1 MMKACTALLGQCPRV
16 SSTASRRACT
26 TMFAGQA
33 NTVATRRGCRGAL
46 RAANPA
52 STLANQRNR
61 QRASGP
67 TSSRPSSLRHNV
79 RGIRGYVP
87 GRLRQWCATQLAAS
101 ADITWSSASIESK
114 DQVGK
119 DRCVVFGA
127 TTRPPA
133 TSGRRSAP
141 PSSSPAAPS
150 LTPPP
155 FPRSSSLKR
164 YKLVVDVGEVA
175 KGYTVPGQYVQVR
188 SSEDQKPAFIALAN
202 APADTTLVEMVIKT
216 NDGTAGAIC
225 GLDQGSEL
233 DVSPVMGKGFRV
245 EERAPLSSCKH
256 VYLIATGTGIA
267 PIRAL
272 IDSGELDI
280 PSRDSVTLYYGYRNN
295 DYCAY
300 GDEIAKWE
308 SMGIRVV
315 PVLSE
320 PESGWE
326 GAKGYVQDSFKTTE
340 KLEDPE
346 GVVAVIAGQYELAGI
361 ISEIFKE
368 AQVPEDRVLLN
379 F

>member
-1 MMKACTALLGQCPRV
+1 MDSLTLSLVIAFILPAQILWPQAQILRSTFRSAVGRERVSPKLLRSGQAMMKACTALLGQCPRV

-155 FPRSSSLKR
+155 FP
-164 YKLVVDVGEVA
+164 
-175 KGYTVPGQYVQVR
+175 
-188 SSEDQKPAFIALAN
+188 
-202 APADTTLVEMVIKT
+202 
-216 NDGTAGAIC
+216 
-225 GLDQGSEL
+225 
-233 DVSPVMGKGFRV
+233 
-245 EERAPLSSCKH
+245 PL
-256 VYLIATGTGIA
+256 LF
-267 PIRAL
+267 P
-272 IDSGELDI
+272 
-280 PSRDSVTLYYGYRNN
+280 
-295 DYCAY
+295 
-300 GDEIAKWE
+300 
-308 SMGIRVV
+308 
-315 PVLSE
+315 
-320 PESGWE
+320 
-326 GAKGYVQDSFKTTE
+326 
-340 KLEDPE
+340 
-346 GVVAVIAGQYELAGI
+346 
-361 ISEIFKE
+361 
-368 AQVPEDRVLLN
+368 
-379 F
+379 

>member
-1 MMKACTALLGQCPRV
+1 M
-16 SSTASRRACT
+16 
-26 TMFAGQA
+26 
-33 NTVATRRGCRGAL
+33 
-46 RAANPA
+46 
-52 STLANQRNR
+52 
-61 QRASGP
+61 
-67 TSSRPSSLRHNV
+67 
-79 RGIRGYVP
+79 P

-119 DRCVVFGA
+119 D
-127 TTRPPA
+127 
-133 TSGRRSAP
+133 
-141 PSSSPAAPS
+141 
-150 LTPPP
+150 
-155 FPRSSSLKR
+155 R

-308 SMGIRVV
+308 STGIRVV

-326 GAKGYVQDSFKTTE
+326 GAKGYVQDSFKTAE
-340 KLEDPE
+340 KLEDPK